1 MLESMPKPMAKPM
14 PKPMAK
20 PMPKPMAKPWRT
32 GLMVGL
38 MLATWALTLA
48 RTLLTEPLELTG
60 TLQLEAMVPRQFGDW
75 KEQALGSTGVVNPQA
90 EVLTRQIYS
99 QLLTRLYRNQLDGQE
114 MMLVIAYGKDQRD
127 ALQVHYPEVCYPAL
141 GFLVQSNTRVG
152 LPTPFGTLPVRQM
165 KTRLNA
171 SRNEPVTYWAML
183 GDQVVL
189 DGMQKK
195 WTEIRLAWDGR
206 RADGLLFRVS
216 SIDEQNQHA
225 FNGQARFVAD
235 LLGALPAA
243 DRKRLSGL

>member
-1 MLESMPKPMAKPM
+1 MPEPLSKPMSKPLSKPM
-14 PKPMAK
+14 TKPMS
-20 PMPKPMAKPWRT
+20 KPWRI

-38 MLATWALTLA
+38 MLATFALTLA
-48 RTLLTEPLELTG
+48 RTLVSEPLVLTG

-90 EVLTRQIYS
+90 DALTRQIYN

-127 ALQVHYPEVCYPAL
+127 TLQVHYPEVCYPAL
-141 GFLVQSNTRVG
+141 GFEVQSNTQVR

-195 WTEIRLAWDGR
+195 WAEMRLAWDGR

-225 FNGQARFVAD
+225 FAGQAHFVAD

>member
-1 MLESMPKPMAKPM
+1 MSKT
-14 PKPMAK
+14 
-20 PMPKPMAKPWRT
+20 WRI
-32 GLMVGL
+32 GLMLGL
-38 MLATWALTLA
+38 MLATFGWTLTRTLA
-48 RTLLTEPLELTG
+48 SKPLVLTG
-60 TLQLEAMVPRQFGDW
+60 NLNLEAMVPRQFGNW
-75 KEQALGSTGVVNPQA
+75 MEQALGPTGVVNPQA
-90 EVLTRQIYS
+90 NVLTQQIYS

-127 ALQVHYPEVCYPAL
+127 NLQVHYPEVCYPAL
-141 GFLVQSNTRVG
+141 GFEVQSNTRVG

-216 SIDEQNQHA
+216 SIDEQNQRA
-225 FNGQARFVAD
+225 FSGQARFVAD
-235 LLGALPAA
+235 LLSALPLA
-243 DRKRLSGL
+243 DRKRLSGLSE

>member
-1 MLESMPKPMAKPM
+1 MAKT
-14 PKPMAK
+14 
-20 PMPKPMAKPWRT
+20 WRI
-32 GLMVGL
+32 GLMLSL
-38 MLATWALTLA
+38 MLATFGWTLIQTLA
-48 RTLLTEPLELTG
+48 SKPLVLTG
-60 TLQLEAMVPRQFGDW
+60 DLKLQAMVPRQFGNW
-75 KEQALGSTGVVNPQA
+75 KEQVLGSAGVVNPQA

-127 ALQVHYPEVCYPAL
+127 NLQVHYPEVCYPAL
-141 GFLVQSNTRVG
+141 GFEVQSNERVG
-152 LPTPFGTLPVRQM
+152 LSTPFGTLPVRQM

-189 DGMQKK
+189 DGMHKK
-195 WTEIRLAWDGR
+195 WAEIRLAWEGR

-216 SIDEQNQHA
+216 SIDERNQHA
-225 FNGQARFVAD
+225 FSGQARFVAD

-243 DRKRLSGL
+243 DRRRLSGL